1 MKALKWMLP
10 ALLAV
15 LAGSCA
21 KVNSESD
28 INNIPVTPA
37 WALGHIVWEDEFNTQ
52 DAVNRLVDGYLER
65 GIPVNGVIID
75 SPWTTSYNN
84 FTWDTN
90 LYPDP
95 KELTSSLLEKG
106 VHSILWLTGC
116 VNTVSGDCPVD
127 KSSNY
132 DEAVEKGYA
141 VNGGKPYDWWKGT
154 GVHIDFTNPEATEW
168 WYSQI
173 DKIMATGVD
182 GFKVDQGE
190 VGLPEPVVTSAG
202 EMTNKAF
209 RPFYYDAMYDY
220 ANSRKPGIGIIL
232 ARPYS
237 FQGDGDFS
245 NKNKLSLGWCG
256 DFDGT
261 WQGLKDQLKNIY
273 ISAEHGYGAVGTEI
287 GGYFGT
293 PPGKDQLIRY
303 SQFAAMTATMINGG
317 GHGPFENHLA
327 WWHGEDAGKIYKDLV
342 LLHHQLVPYIFSTL
356 VEGHLNGGTLIRDV
370 NIDQES
376 HRFGPDIFTK
386 AITDY
391 DSHVSFTLPEGDDWI
406 EWESGECLAGG
417 SVVEKEYALNEFPL
431 YVRVGSAIPMDKGD
445 RFDIQIV
452 PGKNPIDVTI
462 HLPDGDGTSYSDCRV
477 RFNPLTGKS
486 KITGKTSKPCQIVV
500 REPEP
505 RWEASWIGINSPEDV
520 RTGDVSLPARYLRT
534 EFESGKKVAQ
544 AKMHICGLGLYEA
557 YVNGHKIG
565 GAQVLSPTVSNYDK
579 TVYYNSFDVTGLL
592 RKGTNAVG
600 VILGTGRFPGV
611 RVNWDSVNKT
621 KHYDKQRPCL
631 LFQLEIKYSDGSVQR
646 VLSGKDWKATAD
658 GPIRSNNEYDGEI
671 YDARMELGGWLD
683 PSFDDSTWHQAEA
696 AEAPYGKLTPQPNP
710 NIAIQDFVKPVSIKS
725 LSEGRY
731 ILDMGQ
737 NMVGWLQVKARM
749 SAGDTLKMRFAET
762 LQENG
767 ELYTEN
773 LRTAKARDYY
783 IAGDDREFVWHPLFV
798 YHGFRFVE
806 VSGLSY
812 EPSLED
818 FEGQVIYDKMAT
830 TGHFE
835 CSDPVI
841 NQVYKNAFWGIRGNY
856 RGMPTDCPQRDERM
870 GWLGD
875 RATGCYGESWIFDN
889 HALYSKW
896 LDDIATEQNEEGQ
909 LPSVAPNFWTVRP
922 DNMTWPGLFIDAA
935 RMLWQRFGDED
946 VIVKHYPAMRKWL
959 AYMKERYM
967 VDGIMTKDNY
977 GDWCMPPESL
987 EMIHSQDPTRITA
1000 PAVIATP
1007 YYVHYCQVM
1016 TELAPV
1022 AGYPG
1027 DVEYFEAERK
1037 ASTEAF
1043 NRVYYNQQGG
1053 YYDNNTVTANLLALW
1068 FGLVPREEQKRVFAS
1083 LVDKTENEFGGH
1095 VSSGV
1100 IGIQVLMRTLTEYG
1114 RPDLALKIASD
1125 TTYPSWGYMAA
1136 RGATTIWELWNGDT
1150 ADPAMNSGNHV
1161 MLLGDLITWE
1171 YEYLAGIR
1179 PLKPGF
1185 AEIELR
1191 PYPISG
1197 LEYVDCSYDSVRGRI
1212 SSSWKVED
1220 GVFKWDVEVPEGIRT
1235 EVYIPGSTTP
1245 EVITGGHHHFE
1256 TRL

>member
-1 MKALKWMLP
+1 M
-10 ALLAV
+10 
-15 LAGSCA
+15 S
-21 KVNSESD
+21 
-28 INNIPVTPA
+28 
-37 WALGHIVWEDEFNTQ
+37 
-52 DAVNRLVDGYLER
+52 
-65 GIPVNGVIID
+65 
-75 SPWTTSYNN
+75 
-84 FTWDTN
+84 
-90 LYPDP
+90 
-95 KELTSSLLEKG
+95 
-106 VHSILWLTGC
+106 
-116 VNTVSGDCPVD
+116 
-127 KSSNY
+127 
-132 DEAVEKGYA
+132 
-141 VNGGKPYDWWKGT
+141 
-154 GVHIDFTNPEATEW
+154 
-168 WYSQI
+168 
-173 DKIMATGVD
+173 
-182 GFKVDQGE
+182 
-190 VGLPEPVVTSAG
+190 
-202 EMTNKAF
+202 
-209 RPFYYDAMYDY
+209 
-220 ANSRKPGIGIIL
+220 
-232 ARPYS
+232 
-237 FQGDGDFS
+237 
-245 NKNKLSLGWCG
+245 
-256 DFDGT
+256 
-261 WQGLKDQLKNIY
+261 
-273 ISAEHGYGAVGTEI
+273 
-287 GGYFGT
+287 
-293 PPGKDQLIRY
+293 
-303 SQFAAMTATMINGG
+303 
-317 GHGPFENHLA
+317 
-327 WWHGEDAGKIYKDLV
+327 
-342 LLHHQLVPYIFSTL
+342 
-356 VEGHLNGGTLIRDV
+356 
-370 NIDQES
+370 
-376 HRFGPDIFTK
+376 
-386 AITDY
+386 
-391 DSHVSFTLPEGDDWI
+391 
-406 EWESGECLAGG
+406 
-417 SVVEKEYALNEFPL
+417 
-431 YVRVGSAIPMDKGD
+431 
-445 RFDIQIV
+445 
-452 PGKNPIDVTI
+452 
-462 HLPDGDGTSYSDCRV
+462 
-477 RFNPLTGKS
+477 
-486 KITGKTSKPCQIVV
+486 
-500 REPEP
+500 
-505 RWEASWIGINSPEDV
+505 SPEDV

-534 EFESGKKVAQ
+534 TFDSDKKIRQ
-544 AKMHICGLGLYEA
+544 AKLHICGLGLYEA
-557 YVNGHKIG
+557 YINGVKIG

-579 TVYYNSFDVTGLL
+579 TVYYNSFDVTSLIN
-592 RKGTNAVG
+592 KGQNSIG
-600 VILGTGRFPGV
+600 VTLGTGRFPGV
-611 RVNWDSVNKT
+611 RVNWNSGNKT
-621 KHYDKQRPCL
+621 KHYDKALPCL
-631 LFQLEIKYSDGSVQR
+631 LCQLEIEYSDGTIGKI
-646 VLSGKDWKATAD
+646 LSDQSWKATAD

-671 YDARMELGGWLD
+671 YDSRMEQEGWLD
-683 PSFDDSTWHQAEA
+683 ASFNDSAWSLAEKA
-696 AEAPYGKLTPQPNP
+696 DAPLGKLIPQPNP
-710 NIAIQDFVKPVSIKS
+710 NIEVQDFVKPVSIS
-725 LSEGRY
+725 PLNGGRY

-737 NMVGWLQVKARM
+737 NMVGWLQVRASM
-749 SAGDTLKMRFAET
+749 SRGDTLKMRFAET

-773 LRTAKARDYY
+773 LRSAKARDFY
-783 IAGDDREFVWHPLFV
+783 IAKDEQPFTWHPLFV

-806 VSGLSY
+806 ISGLSY

-935 RMLWQRFGDED
+935 RMLYLRFGDEE
-946 VIVKHYPAMRKWL
+946 VIKKHYPAMKKWL
-959 AYMKERYM
+959 AYMRDRYL

-1022 AGYPG
+1022 AGHPE
-1027 DVEYFEAERK
+1027 DVDYFESERK
-1037 ASTEAF
+1037 ASSDAF
-1043 NRVYYNQQGG
+1043 NRTYYNKEGG

-1068 FGLVPREEQKRVFAS
+1068 FGLVPKEEQQRVFAS

-1100 IGIQVLMRTLTEYG
+1100 IGIQVLMRTLTEFG

-1125 TTYPSWGYMAA
+1125 DTYPSWGYMAA

-1191 PYPISG
+1191 PYSISG

-1235 EVYIPGSTTP
+1235 EVYLPGSAVP
-1245 EVITGGHHHFE
+1245 EVVVGGHHHFQ
-1256 TRL
+1256 TRI